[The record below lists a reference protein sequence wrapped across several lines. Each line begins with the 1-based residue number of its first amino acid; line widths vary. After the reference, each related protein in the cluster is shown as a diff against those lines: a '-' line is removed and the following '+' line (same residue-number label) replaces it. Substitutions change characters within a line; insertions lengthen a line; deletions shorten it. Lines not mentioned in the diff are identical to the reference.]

1 MATTKRPKSDKEI
14 NNILFVFAMEAEA
27 EPFRTHL
34 GLQPIE
40 NILPNSPCVLYSGS
54 YKGATVTVAMNG
66 KCPTFGVDNVGTTPA
81 SLTTFLA
88 INQVHPDI
96 VINAGTA
103 GGFKRKTATIGDC
116 FLSTTV
122 KFHDRRIP
130 IPGFTEYGI
139 GSYSSVAC
147 PNMVQSLK
155 LKTGVVSTS
164 NSLDHC
170 DADDKLLLENGT
182 FI

>member
-1 MATTKRPKSDKEI
+1 MSKRPKSDKAI

-27 EPFRTHL
+27 EPFRTRL
-34 GLQPIE
+34 GLEPVD
-40 NILPNSPCVLYSGS
+40 NIVENSPCKLYSGT
-54 YKGATVTVAMNG
+54 YKGASVTVAMNG

-81 SLTTFLA
+81 ALTTFLA

-103 GGFKRKTATIGDC
+103 GGFKRKTAAIGDC
-116 FLSTTV
+116 FVSTTV
-122 KFHDRRIP
+122 KHHDRRIP

-139 GSYSSVAC
+139 GSYPSVSC
-147 PNMVQSLK
+147 PNLVKSLN
-155 LKTGVVSTS
+155 LKSGVVSTS

-170 DADDKLLLENGT
+170 DMDDKLMLENG
-182 FI
+182 IL

>member
-1 MATTKRPKSDKEI
+1 MDIKRSKSSADKEI

-27 EPFRTHL
+27 EPLRTRL
-34 GLQPIE
+34 DLKEIE
-40 NILPNSPCVLYSGS
+40 NSLLNSPCKLYSGT
-54 YKGATVTVAMNG
+54 YNGATITIAMNG

-81 SLTTFLA
+81 ALTTFLA
-88 INQVHPDI
+88 INQIHPDI

-103 GGFKRKTATIGDC
+103 GGFKRKTAAIGDC
-116 FLSTTV
+116 FLSTHV
-122 KFHDRRIP
+122 KYHDRRIP

-139 GSYSSVAC
+139 GSYTSVAC
-147 PNMVQSLK
+147 PNMVQSLN

-170 DADDKLLLENGT
+170 DADDKLLLENGM
-182 FI
+182 